1 MVFAQRK
8 RYRCCVLKPR
18 AYRPSDIYS
27 RVQLLYLRKQCCVAL
42 ICARFSYL
50 YVSGMVAIG
59 CGIDEYMALNPAF
72 KGNRGVAGVAAGGA
86 APLLPPPLP
95 PATT

>member
-1 MVFAQRK
+1 
-8 RYRCCVLKPR
+8 
-18 AYRPSDIYS
+18 
-27 RVQLLYLRKQCCVAL
+27 
-42 ICARFSYL
+42 
-50 YVSGMVAIG
+50 MVAIG

>member
-1 MVFAQRK
+1 MPQVP
-8 RYRCCVLKPR
+8 VLLALAR
-18 AYRPSDIYS
+18 NFHDRE
-27 RVQLLYLRKQCCVAL
+27 QCGWLVTK
-42 ICARFSYL
+42 FSYL

>member
-1 MVFAQRK
+1 LLF
-8 RYRCCVLKPR
+8 R
-18 AYRPSDIYS
+18 ARST
-27 RVQLLYLRKQCCVAL
+27 
-42 ICARFSYL
+42 YL

-86 APLLPPPLP
+86 APLLPPLLP

>member
-1 MVFAQRK
+1 MTE
-8 RYRCCVLKPR
+8 
-18 AYRPSDIYS
+18 IYS
-27 RVQLLYLRKQCCVAL
+27 CVKNFAFEKQWCCFNVKKK
-42 ICARFSYL
+42 FSHL

-86 APLLPPPLP
+86 TPLPPPLP